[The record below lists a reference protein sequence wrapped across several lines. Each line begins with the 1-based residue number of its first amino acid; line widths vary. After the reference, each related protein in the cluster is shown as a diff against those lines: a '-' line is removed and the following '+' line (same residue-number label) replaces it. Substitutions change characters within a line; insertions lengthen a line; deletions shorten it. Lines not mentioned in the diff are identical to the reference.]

1 MKIQTQPKSVI
12 PAKAG
17 ISGGSC
23 LYLVSPSPEI
33 PASAG
38 MTNMAECRL

>member
-1 MKIQTQPKSVI
+1 MVSGCTLLVI

-17 ISGGSC
+17 ILGRE
-23 LYLVSPSPEI
+23 VSAAGAEI

-38 MTNMAECRL
+38 MTGLARVAEVRA